1 MKQSYLNRTYYIMA
15 VTYNIDNTEKL
26 VFITNEIHNSVL
38 KYVIYVSEIKVFACE
53 HFFLCKFDQKEV
65 IK

>member
-1 MKQSYLNRTYYIMA
+1 MQSYLNRTYYIMA

-38 KYVIYVSEIKVFACE
+38 KYEIYVSLKLRYSRVNI
-53 HFFLCKFDQKEV
+53 FFGVNLINKR
-65 IK
+65 

>member
-1 MKQSYLNRTYYIMA
+1 MQSYLNRTYYIMA

-38 KYVIYVSEIKVFACE
+38 KYVIYVSLKLRYSRVNIFSV
-53 HFFLCKFDQKEV
+53 
-65 IK
+65 

>member
-38 KYVIYVSEIKVFACE
+38 KYVIYVSEIKVLTCE
-53 HFFLCKFDQKEV
+53 HFFSV
-65 IK
+65 